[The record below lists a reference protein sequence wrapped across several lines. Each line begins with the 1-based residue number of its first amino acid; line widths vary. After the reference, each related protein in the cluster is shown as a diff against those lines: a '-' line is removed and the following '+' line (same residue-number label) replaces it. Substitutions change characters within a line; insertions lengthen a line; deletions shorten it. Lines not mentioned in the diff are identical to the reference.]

1 VLTPRL
7 KHHVLI
13 AFLSVGACVNL
24 SACSGN
30 REVHVE
36 TTRELDP
43 AADRQRLRLT
53 GAYVR
58 VLLKSGDSISGQVRD
73 VESDSITLER
83 PRDYSFEERAVAIAD
98 IAKLE
103 VVEEANSKQPRF
115 SIASVI
121 ATTVVALALVAISQ
135 IRIQ

>member
-1 VLTPRL
+1 M
-7 KHHVLI
+7 
-13 AFLSVGACVNL
+13 AFLSVAACANM

-36 TTRELDP
+36 TARELDP

-58 VLLKSGDSISGQVRD
+58 ILLKSGDSISGQVRD
-73 VESDSITLER
+73 VGDDSITLER
-83 PRDYSFEERAVAIAD
+83 PRDYSFDERVVAIAD

-103 VVEEANSKQPRF
+103 VIEEADNKQPRF

-121 ATTVVALALVAISQ
+121 ATAVVALALAAISQ
-135 IRIQ
+135 IRIE

>member
-1 VLTPRL
+1 MLTPRL
-7 KHHVLI
+7 KHHVLM
-13 AFLSVGACVNL
+13 AFLSVAACVNL

-58 VLLKSGDSISGQVRD
+58 VSLKSGDSISGLVRD
-73 VESDSITLER
+73 VEDDSITLER

-103 VVEEANSKQPRF
+103 VVEEADNRQPRF
-115 SIASVI
+115 SIASVM
-121 ATTVVALALVAISQ
+121 ATVVVALALVAISQ

>member
-1 VLTPRL
+1 M
-7 KHHVLI
+7 
-13 AFLSVGACVNL
+13 
-24 SACSGN
+24 
-30 REVHVE
+30 
-36 TTRELDP
+36 
-43 AADRQRLRLT
+43 
-53 GAYVR
+53 
-58 VLLKSGDSISGQVRD
+58 
-73 VESDSITLER
+73 R

-121 ATTVVALALVAISQ
+121 ATAVVALALVAISQ